1 MSLPATLRPRL
12 SLADAL
18 RNSLAPGTLPAGELR
33 IQCRLCPNVIAE
45 HESFTAQCTAR
56 ARMYCLSLFDDPGG
70 DDCVD
75 VCGTCLA
82 EVVLWCLDNRPDL
95 LRAS

>member
-1 MSLPATLRPRL
+1 MSLPVIQQRRP
-12 SLADAL
+12 SLAEVL
-18 RNSLAPGTLPAGELR
+18 RTPRGQLPAGELR
-33 IQCRLCPNVIAE
+33 IQCALCPNVIAE
-45 HESFTAQCTAR
+45 HESFTAKCTAR
-56 ARMYCLSLFDDPGG
+56 ARMYCLSLFDDTGG
-70 DDCVD
+70 DGCVD